1 MQEEQQNAAPVMQE
15 GQQNTAP
22 VIDGAAKPE
31 STSKNNVAL
40 IICIIVLVIIVGILG
55 TVIVI
60 NASDKKADEET
71 SVEDEEAEKI
81 AKRNSN
87 RKKDLKKIMAAVTDY
102 QTNNSGKTPFKKD
115 GSIDNKFIERYID
128 MDCKSSDGLSYSGCS
143 DEFLDPN
150 DKPYGFARPV
160 HVDSQ
165 KIKDALEDYSDDK
178 IHPFVNAKCGE
189 KDGDIE
195 KASGE
200 RSVAIMIRLEGKE
213 EAFACVDN
221 Q

>member
-1 MQEEQQNAAPVMQE
+1 MQEEQQNTTPVMQE
-15 GQQNTAP
+15 GQQNAAP
-22 VIDGAAKPE
+22 VIDGVAKPE
-31 STSKNNVAL
+31 GASKNNIVL

-60 NASDKKADEET
+60 NAGNKKVEEET
-71 SVEDEEAEKI
+71 STEEEDEKI
-81 AKRNSN
+81 AKRNSS
-87 RKKDLKKIMAAVTDY
+87 RKKDLKKIMAAVNDY
-102 QTNNSGKTPFKKD
+102 QSNNSGKTPFRKD

-160 HVDSQ
+160 YVDSQ
-165 KIKDALEDYSDDK
+165 EIKDALENYSDDK
-178 IHPFVNAKCGE
+178 IHPFVKAKCGE

-195 KASGE
+195 TAGGE

-221 Q
+221 H